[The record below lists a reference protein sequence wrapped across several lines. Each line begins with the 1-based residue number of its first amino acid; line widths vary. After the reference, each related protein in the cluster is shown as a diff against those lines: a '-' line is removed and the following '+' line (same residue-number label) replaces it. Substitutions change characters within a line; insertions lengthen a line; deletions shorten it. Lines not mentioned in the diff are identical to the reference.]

1 MRMFLCIT
9 LFIALSGCTEGKAP
23 DGFKA
28 VVPQQID
35 TSRTGCPDLI
45 GSYLLGS
52 VMQENA
58 VLADWLGVASTG
70 MTFLVFDS
78 LVGSSAYNVRVQ
90 AERQYFLTAAKKLQQ
105 VQPDEYYRWRKL
117 AAKAI
122 NENKESDSD
131 LLREISELGPVF
143 RFKAQ
148 LRSYGCSNGWM
159 KILEVE
165 HKIEQDLDSYIGQ
178 QDLWV
183 ARDQLGNLLLRTDF
197 YRQKPGW
204 TFWAAGGAGMRLINE
219 GQHWHKM
226 QKAPDDLQPRDW
238 TETDLPPIVFTQ
250 APLSKQ
256 SSASCQNNAAAL
268 VDFNQLIVMHLPA
281 GVFVEK
287 FTPVDEA
294 TATPCMQRL
303 NIAFNAANR
312 KSAEEFLNY
321 VRQLPSVTEFELTE
335 TRIADQ
341 KWHFSFQVLI
351 RLN

>member
-1 MRMFLCIT
+1 MFFYIT
-9 LFIALSGCTEGKAP
+9 LFIALSGCSETDKAP
-23 DGFKA
+23 AGFKA
-28 VVPQQID
+28 IIPSQLD
-35 TSRTGCPDLI
+35 ASRIGCPDLI

-58 VLADWLGVASTG
+58 LLTDWLGIASTG
-70 MTFLVFDS
+70 MTFLIFDS
-78 LVGSSAYNVRVQ
+78 LVGSSAYSVRVQ
-90 AERQYFLTAAKKLQQ
+90 AERQYFLTTAKKLQQ
-105 VQPDEYYRWRKL
+105 EQPDEYYQWRKL
-117 AAKAI
+117 VAKAV

-131 LLREISELGPVF
+131 LLQEISELGPVF

-159 KILEVE
+159 KVLEAE
-165 HKIEQDLDSYIGQ
+165 RKIEQDQDSYIGQ

-183 ARDQLGNLLLRTDF
+183 ARDQLGNLLVRTNF

-204 TFWAAGGAGMRLINE
+204 TFWAAGGAGMRLISE

-226 QKAPDDLQPRDW
+226 LKAPDDLQPRDW
-238 TETDLPPIVFTQ
+238 TETDLPPIVSTQ
-250 APLSKQ
+250 ASLSKQ
-256 SSASCQNNAAAL
+256 SSLSCKNNVAAL

-287 FTPVDEA
+287 YTPIDVA
-294 TATPCMQRL
+294 IASPCMQRL
-303 NIAFNAANR
+303 NIALNAANR

-321 VRQLPSVTEFELTE
+321 VRQLSSVAEFELTE
-335 TRIADQ
+335 TQIAEQ
-341 KWHFSFQVLI
+341 KWHFSFEVVV